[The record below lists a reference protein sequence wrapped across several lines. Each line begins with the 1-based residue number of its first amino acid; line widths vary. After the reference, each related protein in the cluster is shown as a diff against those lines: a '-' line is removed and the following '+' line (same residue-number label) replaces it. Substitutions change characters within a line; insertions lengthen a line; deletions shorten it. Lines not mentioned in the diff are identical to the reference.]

1 MAKKRH
7 RNLSE
12 PEKLLWERVVQ
23 TVTPLIKPEQIRIR
37 AKRLEKHAPVPALP
51 SASHSNSISNSNYN
65 QRPLVERPL
74 ADRAMLEQL
83 VNGQQ
88 LGSNGSQ
95 NVPARHYLAQTD
107 NPDRPIEPRL
117 RKRITRGR
125 EEISQTID
133 LHGLRQDE
141 ARHALINFLNRAQKS
156 GTRTVLVI
164 TGKGKSSKRTFAAIG
179 APVGDGVLRQMVPQW
194 LHQMPSLVSGVSPA
208 DRHHGGS
215 GALYVRLRRINNGHR
230 P

>member
-37 AKRLEKHAPVPALP
+37 AKRLEKHAPVPILP
-51 SASHSNSISNSNYN
+51 SAPHPNSTSNSNHN
-65 QRPLVERPL
+65 QRPPVERPL

-83 VNGQQ
+83 ISGKP
-88 LGSNGSQ
+88 LSNSEPQ
-95 NVPARHYLAQTD
+95 NTPARHHPAQTSS
-107 NPDRPIEPRL
+107 PERPIEPRL

-141 ARHALINFLNRAQKS
+141 ARHALINFLNYAQKS
-156 GTRTVLVI
+156 GARTVLVI
-164 TGKGKSSKRTFAAIG
+164 TGKGKSNKRAFAAMGEPI
-179 APVGDGVLRQMVPQW
+179 GDGVLRQMVPQW
-194 LHQMPSLVSGVSPA
+194 LHQMPSLVSGVSSA

-215 GALYVRLRRINNGHR
+215 GALYVRLRRTNSGRR